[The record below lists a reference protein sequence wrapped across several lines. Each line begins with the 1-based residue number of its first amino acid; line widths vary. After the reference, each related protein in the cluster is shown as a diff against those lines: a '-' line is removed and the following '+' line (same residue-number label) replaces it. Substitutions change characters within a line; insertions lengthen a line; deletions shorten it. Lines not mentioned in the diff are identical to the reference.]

1 MVNVTRVW
9 SEFPLLL
16 RTASVCMWRQCAPPV
31 PSVYASSSSDRR
43 APACS
48 WLSTVAELT
57 SLADT
62 RTQWLV
68 QLPQHTV
75 TRWSCSCYQDFYPHP
90 PYNHALSCKIIG
102 CLFSIGCEKC
112 NKHLNSRKP
121 KQEKGKDLKC
131 GDKTTLVIHSLKGKE
146 VQNFWDF
153 QRQIKCL

>member
-1 MVNVTRVW
+1 MLPG
-9 SEFPLLL
+9 SDLSFLCCSGL
-16 RTASVCMWRQCAPPV
+16 RQAACEGSVPPPV

-68 QLPQHTV
+68 QPPQHTV